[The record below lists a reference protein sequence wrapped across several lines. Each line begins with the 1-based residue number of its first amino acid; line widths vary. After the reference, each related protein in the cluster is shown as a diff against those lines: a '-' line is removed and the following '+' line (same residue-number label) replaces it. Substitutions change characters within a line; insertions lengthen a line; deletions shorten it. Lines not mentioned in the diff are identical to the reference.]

1 MYNKFNNKRRFLWL
15 KQEKVR
21 KKFMFTH
28 IPRKTV
34 QRLKYTIGQPLIQ
47 AKGKNSVEH
56 SLLLGCASRSFSL
69 RLFICCRY
77 SIESLHIAQTEMTS
91 KQFYEHDY
99 IFYLIGYHIIF
110 GQTTYVHLQ
119 TQIYVFSP
127 TLASILT
134 IIF

>member
-1 MYNKFNNKRRFLWL
+1 MKMFNSTFYTKCPL
-15 KQEKVR
+15 KC
-21 KKFMFTH
+21 FTH
-28 IPRKTV
+28 DIV
-34 QRLKYTIGQPLIQ
+34 SCQQPSFFT
-47 AKGKNSVEH
+47 AKGSKSFYLFLKRQCMQNIIM
-56 SLLLGCASRSFSL
+56 SLCIL
-69 RLFICCRY
+69 Y
-77 SIESLHIAQTEMTS
+77 SIVQTNISESLHIAQTEMTR